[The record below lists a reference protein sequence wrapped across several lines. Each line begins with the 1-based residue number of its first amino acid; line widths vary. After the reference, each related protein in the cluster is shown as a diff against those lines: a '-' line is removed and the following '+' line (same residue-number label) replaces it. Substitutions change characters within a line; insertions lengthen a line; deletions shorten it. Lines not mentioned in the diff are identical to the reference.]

1 MRPSI
6 YRSFSLPLMAMLT
19 LLLVPCSAA
28 LAEDFQQLKISP
40 SEVALAG
47 KGASFRLLVSGITA
61 DGSEVDVTHDVTY
74 SLGDSTIASIS
85 RRGILRSRAEGT
97 GQLQVQLGDLVATA
111 AVTVADIE
119 LQRPLNFQHDIVP
132 ILSRFG
138 CNASGCHGKAE
149 GQNGF
154 KLSVFGF
161 NAEADF
167 QSLVMEGRGRRLF
180 PASAEK
186 SLLLRKA
193 VGTTPHGGGARLSID
208 RPEYGTLL
216 AWIES
221 GMPWGNDED
230 PRVVKIDVAPGE
242 RVVQTETTQ
251 QLQVTATFS
260 DGRQEDVTRL
270 TSFQSNNDALA
281 TVDEFGL
288 VEVGKSP
295 GVVAVM
301 GTYLGQVDVFRAMVP
316 QQVEGQA
323 VEVAAEL
330 NFIDSHVNNQLE
342 RLNIQSSAP
351 SSDAEFMRRVYVDV
365 IGTLPTAAEARKFL
379 QSKGPNRRS
388 ELVEQLMQR
397 PEFADYWALK
407 WADVLRVDQLQL
419 GRKQAFQYYRWI
431 RDSMRANKPLDQFA
445 GDILLANG
453 PLRESPA
460 GIFYKA
466 VPGANKVASTLSQVF
481 LGVRIECAEC
491 HHHPLDRWSQRDYV
505 GMQSYFTQV
514 KFKGSPVGE
523 MIFAEGDPAATHPRS
538 GEPVFAYPL
547 GEEMPE
553 ANPQGD
559 RRQQLAAWFTSGDNP
574 WFARNMANR
583 AWAHFM
589 GRGLVEPIDDVRLT
603 NPPSNPELLDALG
616 QYLADNEFDFRRLIA
631 AITASATYQ
640 RSSIVHE
647 LNGRDEQNFSRYL
660 FKQLEAEVFMDA
672 ICQVTGVPEKYHGVP
687 AGSRAIQLWDSS
699 VPHYLLK
706 LFGRPSR
713 TTACDCERV
722 SEPTVGQVLHVL
734 NSPAIHNKIKHAG
747 GQIAELVA
755 AYPDDESLAEELY
768 LTFYARFPDPSERKN
783 AVEYINTQGDRQRAA
798 EDISWSMLNSLEFI
812 FNH

>member
-1 MRPSI
+1 
-6 YRSFSLPLMAMLT
+6 
-19 LLLVPCSAA
+19 
-28 LAEDFQQLKISP
+28 
-40 SEVALAG
+40 
-47 KGASFRLLVSGITA
+47 
-61 DGSEVDVTHDVTY
+61 
-74 SLGDSTIASIS
+74 
-85 RRGILRSRAEGT
+85 
-97 GQLQVQLGDLVATA
+97 
-111 AVTVADIE
+111 
-119 LQRPLNFQHDIVP
+119 
-132 ILSRFG
+132 
-138 CNASGCHGKAE
+138 
-149 GQNGF
+149 
-154 KLSVFGF
+154 
-161 NAEADF
+161 
-167 QSLVMEGRGRRLF
+167 
-180 PASAEK
+180 
-186 SLLLRKA
+186 
-193 VGTTPHGGGARLSID
+193 
-208 RPEYGTLL
+208 
-216 AWIES
+216 
-221 GMPWGNDED
+221 
-230 PRVVKIDVAPGE
+230 
-242 RVVQTETTQ
+242 
-251 QLQVTATFS
+251 
-260 DGRQEDVTRL
+260 
-270 TSFQSNNDALA
+270 
-281 TVDEFGL
+281 
-288 VEVGKSP
+288 
-295 GVVAVM
+295 
-301 GTYLGQVDVFRAMVP
+301 
-316 QQVEGQA
+316 
-323 VEVAAEL
+323 
-330 NFIDSHVNNQLE
+330 
-342 RLNIQSSAP
+342 
-351 SSDAEFMRRVYVDV
+351 
-365 IGTLPTAAEARKFL
+365 
-379 QSKGPNRRS
+379 
-388 ELVEQLMQR
+388 VEQLMQR